1 MDTHQETSRPA
12 GLGAML
18 AASAFLMWGLFPI
31 YFKQVA
37 GVPAVEVLSHR
48 ILWSVAFV
56 VILLTVNRRWRAVRT
71 AFFDRNVV
79 AALTLSA
86 VIISVNWGVFI
97 WAIGNDRVLESSL
110 GYFIN
115 PLVSVVLGVLVLGER
130 LRAIQWAAVALAA
143 AGVVFRVIGLGELPW
158 VALTLA
164 VSFGFYGL
172 IRKVVKIDPV
182 SGLFVETLILSP
194 FALIY
199 LVMLAIDGVG
209 VFGATGWRLDGLLA
223 LSGIVTALPL
233 ILFVAGAQR
242 IRLSTLGLLQYI
254 VPTSHFVLAVF
265 VYHEPFT
272 TANLVTFGCIWLALA
287 IYSFDAARREVKR

>member
-1 MDTHQETSRPA
+1 MVTDEQTKKSA
-12 GLGAML
+12 GLGVML

-37 GVPAVEVLSHR
+37 DVPAVEVLSHR
-48 ILWSVAFV
+48 ILWSVGFV
-56 VILLTVNRRWRAVRT
+56 VILLTINRRWRAVRT
-71 AFFDRNVV
+71 AFFDRKIV

-86 VIISVNWGVFI
+86 LIITVNWGVFI

-115 PLVSVVLGVLVLGER
+115 PLVSVVLGVVVLGER

-143 AGVVFRVIGLGELPW
+143 AGVAFQMIGVGQFPW

-164 VSFGFYGL
+164 VTFGFYGL

-194 FALIY
+194 FALLY

-209 VFGATGWRLDGLLA
+209 AFGATGWRLDGLLA
-223 LSGIVTALPL
+223 LSGIITALPL

-287 IYSFDAARREVKR
+287 IYSFDSARREMRR